1 MLSQAAHGLRGAGY
15 VSFHNHEL
23 PEQRTH
29 SAIASTYSHVTA
41 PLRRL
46 CDRFSN
52 EILVANCADQKVPE
66 WASEALDELPGLM
79 GAAKQRD
86 RSLERAVVDFVEA
99 VTLESRVG
107 QTFEAVV
114 TDINNHRGRARVQL
128 RDPAVVT
135 KIESDGLTL
144 GAEIELRLDNVD
156 CLARKLDFAVI
167 G

>member
-1 MLSQAAHGLRGAGY
+1 
-15 VSFHNHEL
+15 
-23 PEQRTH
+23 
-29 SAIASTYSHVTA
+29 
-41 PLRRL
+41 
-46 CDRFSN
+46 
-52 EILVANCADQKVPE
+52 
-66 WASEALDELPGLM
+66 M

-114 TDINNHRGRARVQL
+114 TDINDHRGRARVQL

-156 CLARKLDFAVI
+156 CLARKLDFAVVD
-167 G
+167 

>member
-1 MLSQAAHGLRGAGY
+1 MA
-15 VSFHNHEL
+15 FHQHET
-23 PEQRTH
+23 PEQNQH

-52 EILVANCADQKVPE
+52 EVLVAACAQRKAPS
-66 WASEALDELPGLM
+66 WASEALDELPSLM
-79 GAAKQRD
+79 GEAKQRD

-107 QTFEAVV
+107 ETFRAVV
-114 TDINNHRGRARVQL
+114 TDIDNRRDRGRVQL
-128 RDPAVVT
+128 RDPAVVA
-135 KIESDGLTL
+135 KMPSAGLTL
-144 GAEIELRLDNVD
+144 GAEVELRLDHVD
-156 CLARKLDFAVI
+156 CLARRVEFSLV